1 MLKRMC
7 SVLLVVLMAVSLI
20 AGCDKGGDAD
30 NPNPAK
36 VDAKYDF
43 NGRTLEVLFMIGGQ
57 GQMADPI
64 AAKLK
69 SVYPG
74 LTVNVVYDHN
84 AHEIMRNRVMANN
97 PPDIFDLNQG
107 FYDYYGAISE
117 GICKPLD
124 FLYPLKTIDGKS
136 TLKDII
142 DFDAIKKGQIDGKNY
157 LMADTIYTSGLW
169 YDAKLLRDNGIE
181 PPTTWDEFVA
191 ACAKLKENGI
201 YGLSWSGRWA
211 GEYAMNYFFYPQ
223 VASLDYKAFIGIQNL
238 DDNAWKAP
246 AVREVMDRLKML
258 LDEGYFDTNS
268 AGMDAS
274 EIQMEFIKRTFA
286 FYPCGSWLEAE
297 MSGNWP
303 DDFELTYL
311 PFSGV
316 KDSSQTNHTLLAS
329 VVSAVSAKTANEDI
343 VGEYYRYMLSDKDV
357 TNQIVSGALNG
368 LAIKGFSENFGDL
381 LPKSVQGTWAA
392 ISAGNKPLIEMATA
406 WYPEHIT
413 TSQDAITAF
422 VLGNITAD
430 EFAERMDN
438 FGKQM
443 KDDDSIVKY
452 KMSAD

>member
-1 MLKRMC
+1 MLKKTI
-7 SVLLVVLMAVSLI
+7 SLVLTALMLVGLF
-20 AGCDKGGDAD
+20 AGCGKSGGAD

-36 VDAKYDF
+36 PDAKYDF
-43 NGRTLEVLFMIGGQ
+43 SGRTLDVLYMVGGQ

-69 SVYPG
+69 EVYPG
-74 LTVNVVYDHN
+74 LTVDIVYDHN

-124 FLYPLKTIDGKS
+124 FLYPLKTIDGTK
-136 TLKDII
+136 TLKDVI
-142 DFDAIKKGQIDGKNY
+142 DFDAIQKGYVDGKYY
-157 LMADTIYTSGLW
+157 LMVDTIYTSGLW
-169 YDAKLLRDNGIE
+169 YDAKLLRDNNIN
-181 PPTTWDEFVA
+181 PPTTWDEFVKVCEA
-191 ACAKLKENGI
+191 LKSKDI

-223 VASLDYKAFIGIQNL
+223 VASLDYKAFIDIENL
-238 DDNAWKAP
+238 KDDAWDSP
-246 AVREVMDRLKML
+246 AVREVMDRLKFL
-258 LDEGYFDTNS
+258 VDKGYFDVKS

-297 MSGNWP
+297 MAGNWP
-303 DDFELTYL
+303 ADFELTYL

-316 KDSSQTNHTLLAS
+316 KDSKGTNHTLLAS
-329 VVSAVSAKTANEDI
+329 VVSGISAITKNEDI

-357 TNQIVSGALNG
+357 TSKIVEGALNG
-368 LAIKGFSENFGDL
+368 LAIKGFSEQFGHL

-392 ISAGNKPLIEMATA
+392 ISAGNKPLIQMASS
-406 WYPEHIT
+406 WYPEHLIL
-413 TSQDAITAF
+413 SGDSITAF
-422 VLGNITAD
+422 VNGDISAD
-430 EFAERMDN
+430 EFAKRMN
-438 FGKQM
+438 EFNK
-443 KDDDSIVKY
+443 KTKADSSIAKY
-452 KMSAD
+452 KR